1 MSQVVPVRN
10 NAHVQRCHMTLN
22 AFEFGTMHAFTTES
36 QLIAHYI
43 RQQADHCIEVSHAV
57 PNDMCLDGTPR
68 EMWMAMAGVLSSVA
82 DDIENGRHLS
92 QGQTGQLERGAASSD

>member
-1 MSQVVPVRN
+1 
-10 NAHVQRCHMTLN
+10 MTLN
-22 AFEFGTMHAFTTES
+22 ALKFRTMHSFTTES

-68 EMWMAMAGVLSSVA
+68 KMWMAMAGVLSSVA

-92 QGQTGQLERGAASSD
+92 QGQTEQFEWGGASSD